1 MSESIYKLE
10 GLVKR
15 YGERE
20 ACNIE
25 HLEIER
31 GEVLGLIGPSGSG
44 KSTLLRMLNFLEPQ
58 SSGVIRFSGEAY
70 DGRTQVSLSVRRR
83 MTLVFQSP
91 LMFNTSVLGN
101 VAYGLKLRG
110 VRDAKA
116 RAAEFLDR
124 LGMGSLAKEHPTTI
138 SFGETQRVALARALI
153 IEPEVLLL
161 DEPTANLDPYNVALV
176 EDLMMKARREMGTTI
191 VLVTHNVFQARRL
204 ADRTALLLDGKVVEV
219 GPTESLFSGARDP
232 RTKAFLGGEMVY

>member
-1 MSESIYKLE
+1 MSDTIYTLDR
-10 GLVKR
+10 LVKR

-20 ACNIE
+20 ACNIAS
-25 HLEIER
+25 LEIRR
-31 GEVLGLIGPSGSG
+31 GEALGIIGPSGSG
-44 KSTLLRMLNFLEPQ
+44 KSTLLRLLNFLEPQ
-58 SSGVIRFSGEAY
+58 TSGTIRFLGETY
-70 DGRTQVSLSVRRR
+70 DARASVSLDVRRR

-91 LMFNTSVLGN
+91 LLFNTSVLNN

-110 VRDAKA
+110 VKDAKT
-116 RAAEFLDR
+116 RASDFLQK
-124 LGMGSLAKEHPTTI
+124 LGMESLAREHPSTI

-153 IEPEVLLL
+153 LEPEVLLL

-176 EDLMMKARREMGTTI
+176 EDLMQRNLREMGTTI

-219 GPTESLFSGARDP
+219 GPTEQLFSEARDP
-232 RTKAFLGGEMVY
+232 RTRAFLGGEMVY

>member
-1 MSESIYKLE
+1 MSEGIYTLD

-25 HLEIER
+25 RLEIER
-31 GEVLGLIGPSGSG
+31 GEALGIIGPSGSG
-44 KSTLLRMLNFLEPQ
+44 KSTLLRLLNFLEPQ
-58 SSGVIRFSGEAY
+58 TSGTIRFSGETY
-70 DGRTQVSLSVRRR
+70 DGRASIPLSVRRR

-91 LMFNTSVLGN
+91 LLFNTSVLGN

-116 RAAEFLDR
+116 RASEFLDR
-124 LGMGSLAKEHPTTI
+124 LGMGSLAREHPSTI

-153 IEPEVLLL
+153 LEPEVLLL

-176 EDLMMKARREMGTTI
+176 EELMLNISREMGTTI

-219 GPTESLFSGARDP
+219 GPTEEMFSGARDP
-232 RTKAFLGGEMVY
+232 RTRAFLGGEMVY

>member
-1 MSESIYKLE
+1 MAGRTVSLVGAETDDAGVSE
-10 GLVKR
+10 V
-15 YGERE
+15 
-20 ACNIE
+20 
-25 HLEIER
+25 
-31 GEVLGLIGPSGSG
+31 GPS
-44 KSTLLRMLNFLEPQ
+44 L
-58 SSGVIRFSGEAY
+58 
-70 DGRTQVSLSVRRR
+70 
-83 MTLVFQSP
+83 
-91 LMFNTSVLGN
+91 FNTSVLGN

-124 LGMGSLAKEHPTTI
+124 LGMGSLAKEHPSTI

>member
-1 MSESIYKLE
+1 MNDSIYTLDR
-10 GLVKR
+10 LVKR

-25 HLEIER
+25 SLAIHR
-31 GEVLGLIGPSGSG
+31 GEALGIIGPSGSG
-44 KSTLLRMLNFLEPQ
+44 KSTLLRLLNFLEPQ
-58 SSGVIRFSGEAY
+58 TSGAIRFLGRTY
-70 DGRTQVSLSVRRR
+70 DGRASIPLDVRRR

-91 LMFNTSVLGN
+91 LLFNTSVLNN

-110 VRDAKA
+110 VKDAKA
-116 RAAEFLDR
+116 RAADFLQK
-124 LGMGSLAKEHPTTI
+124 LGMESLAREHPATI

-153 IEPEVLLL
+153 LEPEVLLL

-176 EDLMMKARREMGTTI
+176 EDLMQRNLREMGTTI

-219 GPTESLFSGARDP
+219 GPTEALFSEARDP
-232 RTKAFLGGEMVY
+232 RTRAFLGGEMVY

>member
-1 MSESIYKLE
+1 
-10 GLVKR
+10 
-15 YGERE
+15 
-20 ACNIE
+20 
-25 HLEIER
+25 
-31 GEVLGLIGPSGSG
+31 
-44 KSTLLRMLNFLEPQ
+44 
-58 SSGVIRFSGEAY
+58 
-70 DGRTQVSLSVRRR
+70 

-91 LMFNTSVLGN
+91 LLFNTSVLGN

-116 RAAEFLDR
+116 RAAEFLER

-232 RTKAFLGGEMVY
+232 RTNAFLGGEMVY

>member
-1 MSESIYKLE
+1 MSESIYTLDR
-10 GLVKR
+10 LVKR

-20 ACNIE
+20 ACNIKR
-25 HLEIER
+25 LEIER
-31 GEVLGLIGPSGSG
+31 GEALGIIGPSGSG
-44 KSTLLRMLNFLEPQ
+44 KSTLLRLLNFLEPQ
-58 SSGVIRFSGEAY
+58 TSGTIRFSGEMY
-70 DGRTQVSLSVRRR
+70 DGRASVPLSVRRR

-91 LMFNTSVLGN
+91 LLFNTSVLGN

-116 RAAEFLDR
+116 RASEFLER
-124 LGMGSLAKEHPTTI
+124 LGMGPLAREHPSTI

-153 IEPEVLLL
+153 LEPEVLLL

-176 EDLMMKARREMGTTI
+176 EELMLNISREMGTTI

-204 ADRTALLLDGKVVEV
+204 ADRTVLLLDGKVVEV
-219 GPTESLFSGARDP
+219 GPTEELFSEARDP
-232 RTKAFLGGEMVY
+232 RTRAFLGGEMVY